1 MIVKKCYSCCAEI
14 DSTAKFCQKCGKE
27 QVEEKVYCTQCGV
40 ELQAGQR
47 FCSACGA
54 SVNSQPQPQP
64 QPQPV
69 RPTPNKSVV
78 RPDSHMT
85 KAIVRM
91 FFFWPLAIAAL
102 VNATKVESLWNQGAT
117 TEALVASRR
126 ADSFGTWSIVLGVII
141 PIVYFVVY
149 FIILAACL

>member
-1 MIVKKCYSCCAEI
+1 MKKCYSCGAEI
-14 DSTAKFCQKCGKE
+14 DSTAKFCPKCGKE
-27 QVEEKVYCTQCGV
+27 QVEEKAYCTQCGV

-54 SVNSQPQPQP
+54 SVNSQSQP

-85 KAIVRM
+85 KAIVGM

>member
-1 MIVKKCYSCCAEI
+1 MIVKKCYSCGAEI
-14 DSTAKFCQKCGKE
+14 DSTAKFCPKCGKE

-85 KAIVRM
+85 KAIVGM
-91 FFFWPLAIAAL
+91 FFFWPIAIPAL
-102 VNATKVESLWNQGAT
+102 INATKVESLWNQGAT
-117 TEALVASRR
+117 TEALAASRR